1 MNRRHLWFAVPALL
15 ASLAVIRLGTL
26 PSAFLTGKLP
36 VFGVGAALIVL
47 AWRIYA
53 RGGLPQRWVLLLFG
67 APVASFAMLFATLGL
82 SL

>member
-1 MNRRHLWFAVPALL
+1 MNWRKLWFWLPALVS
-15 ASLAVIRLGTL
+15 ALAVIRLATL
-26 PSAFLTGKLP
+26 PSAFLYGKLP
-36 VFGVGAALIVL
+36 VFLIGAALIVL

-67 APVASFAMLFATLGL
+67 APVASFAMLFATLEW